1 MGRHRTLLASLP
13 ILSLILLQ
21 LAAQNISISSSSL
34 LVGAASV
41 NYTFTISNVTSVTG
55 VSFAF
60 GNWSYLTQTPFSG
73 STRCYL
79 NGALVSSAQFPS
91 QVVCSMA
98 STGAATAFNVTLTAM
113 VNPSSSKPYQINA
126 TVSNSTTSRTL
137 SGFLTVTT
145 LTNFPLTFLSYSRA
159 VGASSST
166 IQLDSIMSNYIDPT
180 TFLALNYNTTLIN
193 ISFPSTSTYTVLQN
207 ANGTAIFSTWTN
219 LQSLGGKVALTNIGI
234 TNPLAAISYTITGSF
249 YFRES
254 NVTYNIQTVSVT
266 VTLTPAAFSVLTVTS
281 PLMYGVLYNLT
292 LTSGCNFTQVNGPN
306 ATLPAYTLIDYPAE
320 LKPTS
325 ASNCA
330 ISNSTTCTF
339 ARLASPN
346 TVTNFQVG
354 VGTFNTTSLTVT
366 TYTNYL
372 GVYYALCRLT
382 ASVVVGNQATAPYIL
397 TSECNNTASIANSIN
412 LYVPMQSAA
421 AGDEAYIVGI
431 NGIVSSS
438 WSKTTING
446 VITYK
451 YTLVS
456 ANIATNGTVSLPLP
470 YNNPN

>member
-1 MGRHRTLLASLP
+1 MGRHRTLLASLLT
-13 ILSLILLQ
+13 LSLIVLRI
-21 LAAQNISISSSSL
+21 AAQTISVSSSSL

-55 VSFAF
+55 VSFTF

-73 STRCYL
+73 STKCYL

-91 QVVCSMA
+91 QVVCSMG
-98 STGAATAFNVTLTAM
+98 STGAATAFNVTLTSM
-113 VNPSSSKPYQINA
+113 MNPSSSKPYQINA
-126 TVSNSTTSRTL
+126 TVSNSTTSLTL
-137 SGFLTVTT
+137 SGLLTVTT
-145 LTNFPLTFLSYSRA
+145 LTNYPLTFLSYSRA

-193 ISFPSTSTYTVLQN
+193 VSFPSTSTYTVLQN

-219 LQSLGGKVALTNIGI
+219 LQSLGGKVVLTNIGI

-249 YFRES
+249 YFREG
-254 NVTYNIQTVSVT
+254 NVDYNIQTVSVT
-266 VTLTPAAFSVLTVTS
+266 VTITPAAFNVLTATS
-281 PLMYGVLYNLT
+281 PLMYGALYNLT
-292 LTSGCNFTQVNGPN
+292 LTSGCNFTQINGPN
-306 ATLPAYTLIDYPAE
+306 ISFPAFTLIDYPAE
-320 LKPTS
+320 LKAANT
-325 ASNCA
+325 SNCA

-339 ARLASPN
+339 ARLVSPN
-346 TVTNFQVG
+346 TITNFQVG
-354 VGTFNTTSLTVT
+354 VGTFNTTSLIVT
-366 TYTNYL
+366 SYTYYL
-372 GVYYALCRLT
+372 GSYYTLCRST
-382 ASVVVGNQATAPYIL
+382 VSVVVGYQATAPYIL
-397 TSECNNTASIANSIN
+397 ASECNNIASLTNSIN

-431 NGIVSSS
+431 KGVVSAN
-438 WSKTTING
+438 WTQMTINDT
-446 VITYK
+446 ITYK

-456 ANIATNGTVSLPLP
+456 SNIASNGTVSLPLP